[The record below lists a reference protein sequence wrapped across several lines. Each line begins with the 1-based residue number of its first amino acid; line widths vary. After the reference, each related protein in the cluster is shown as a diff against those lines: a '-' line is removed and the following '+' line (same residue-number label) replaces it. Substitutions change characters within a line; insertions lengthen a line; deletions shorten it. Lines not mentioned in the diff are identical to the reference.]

1 MIPTGT
7 RPPQRPRY
15 APAVS
20 LDVSL
25 VSGPVGGA
33 TLPGYAY
40 GPRLRQFAIALG
52 KHTALLVLVIV
63 YHTALICPS
72 TYSRFHFQRIQLQMR
87 NVRIVMNS

>member
-1 MIPTGT
+1 M
-7 RPPQRPRY
+7 RQRY

-63 YHTALICPS
+63 YHTVLITDMS
-72 TYSRFHFQRIQLQMR
+72 FDNFRGGYGLM
-87 NVRIVMNS
+87 